1 VRVEDL
7 LRRPALDHDVA
18 RRPQAR
24 ANGYLS
30 EVVGAGGE
38 RYELVSNP
46 CQFDGNVP
54 PLRPAPECGA
64 QTEEV
69 LLELG
74 LGWDEIG
81 ALRKHGVL

>member
-1 VRVEDL
+1 
-7 LRRPALDHDVA
+7 
-18 RRPQAR
+18 
-24 ANGYLS
+24 
-30 EVVGAGGE
+30 VGAGGE

-54 PLRPAPECGA
+54 ALRPAPECGA

-81 ALRKHGVL
+81 ALRKDGVL